1 MSASPT
7 KARQAGWPT
16 PIMKT
21 LLRFAV
27 LPSLLALLA
36 SGLIAQA
43 PVPQSRRIAIFGS
56 SVASGTGD
64 ETSGEGYAGRLR
76 ALVAPRGWEVLN
88 QSRGGDSTL
97 TAAPRFAPVGE
108 PQPNTKYLLPVNPA
122 YVVIGL
128 SLGNEGIKNQS
139 DTAGR
144 DAIYRQF
151 ETGIL
156 GFIQRSR
163 ENRIVPIV
171 ANCYARQDF
180 TETEYGYTKR
190 MNLLINS
197 WDVPS
202 INFLGA
208 VDDGTGKWAKGF
220 IHDALHPN
228 HSGHL
233 EMATAFVPSLFEAL
247 EQGKPRPTRPA
258 TTAFARATGGNATL
272 TFSPAEKMHPF
283 TLGVSARAQAD
294 GVITTLTGSTLTAAT
309 YYLVTAGG
317 AAGRAGN
324 AATPT
329 TLSPAQL
336 GAINAFDARLP
347 EGSQTVANARTE
359 LTRAS
364 LTDPASL
371 NARATALGA
380 AELALALARAEALAA
395 TQSGANRLTASQL
408 APVVTA
414 AGRGASLQTFG
425 RGGGAGGGLVEET
438 ALNPNANFTATVG
451 VKNGVWTYTSA
462 DGTAVASTVRA
473 DGNWHNLVVS
483 HYTARGETLFYV
495 DGRLAGR
502 TTERLEPKSF
512 RLGGAAGTTP
522 VDLRDALLYRSALN
536 EDEVAALQS
545 GTLLQSSLEI
555 YAPLADATFT
565 PGAPVENRAQSLTAF
580 TAGMGLAHLA
590 Q

>member
-1 MSASPT
+1 
-7 KARQAGWPT
+7 
-16 PIMKT
+16 MKT
-21 LLRFAV
+21 LLS
-27 LPSLLALLA
+27 PSPAQSALRPLFRPAALLA
-36 SGLIAQA
+36 ALALAALLPAQTS
-43 PVPQSRRIAIFGS
+43 VPQSRRIAIFGS

-64 ETSGEGYAGRLR
+64 ETGTEGYAGRLR
-76 ALVAPRGWEVLN
+76 TMLVPRGWEVLN

-122 YVVIGL
+122 YVLIGL

-144 DAIYRQF
+144 DMIYKQF
-151 ETGIL
+151 ETGVL

-163 ENRIVPIV
+163 ENRIVPVV
-171 ANCYARQDF
+171 ANCYTRQDF
-180 TETEYGYTKR
+180 TDVEYAYTRR

-202 INFLGA
+202 VNFLGT

-228 HSGHL
+228 LSGHI

-247 EQGKPRPTRPA
+247 EKGKPRPAKVA
-258 TTAFARATGGNATL
+258 TTAFARASGNNATL
-272 TFSPAEKMHPF
+272 TFSPVEKMHPF

-294 GVITTLTGSTLTAAT
+294 GAVAAITGSTLTTAT
-309 YYLVTAGG
+309 YYLVPAGG
-317 AAGRAGN
+317 AGGRGGAS
-324 AATPT
+324 ATPT
-329 TLSPAQL
+329 TLSAAQL
-336 GAINAFDARLP
+336 EAINAFDARLP
-347 EGSQTVANARTE
+347 EGGQVVTNARND

-364 LTDPASL
+364 LTDGAAV
-371 NARATALGA
+371 NAKVTALGA

-395 TQSGANRLTASQL
+395 TQSGPNRLTAAQL
-408 APVVTA
+408 APVVTTVS
-414 AGRGASLQTFG
+414 RGGSLQTFG

-438 ALNPNANFTATVG
+438 ALNPAANFTATVG
-451 VKNGVWTYTSA
+451 VKNGVWTYTA
-462 DGTAVASTVRA
+462 ANGATVASSVRA

-495 DGRLAGR
+495 DGQLAGR
-502 TTERLEPKSF
+502 TAERLEPNSF
-512 RLGGAAGTTP
+512 RLGGTA
-522 VDLRDALLYRSALN
+522 VDLRDALLYRSGLN
-536 EDEVAALQS
+536 DDEVAALQS

-555 YAPLADATFT
+555 YAPLADATFAS
-565 PGAPVENRAQSLTAF
+565 GAPVENRAQSLTAF
-580 TAGMGLAHLA
+580 TAEIGRAHV
-590 Q
+590 